1 MKGIVRSHNFENI
14 LDLVRKGK
22 KYYHLFHEKSDKGIK
37 IKRNPKLDKAFK
49 EENWKAF
56 EDAEKEVF

>member
-22 KYYHLFHEKSDKGIK
+22 KYYYLFHEKSDKGIK
-37 IKRNPKLDKAFK
+37 IKRNPELDKAFE